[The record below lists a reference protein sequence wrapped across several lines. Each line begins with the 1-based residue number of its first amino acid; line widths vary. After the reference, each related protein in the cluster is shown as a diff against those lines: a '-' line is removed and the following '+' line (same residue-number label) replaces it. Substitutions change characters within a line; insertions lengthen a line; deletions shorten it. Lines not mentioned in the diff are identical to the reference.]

1 MSKNL
6 QQVQVGSGV
15 ITPDKLFTDNILET
29 RLKAAEEAKMLDKR
43 LAAAEK
49 EGELSRDLTKTQ
61 YEAQNQLARDK
72 LAADVEDQTSR
83 LALLKDQ
90 DARQAALHGM
100 QLGEAGMK
108 LDKLAKAD
116 AAERAYVS
124 AISNPEEIRNKAL
137 LEASPESRKLLQ
149 EQQAVASNLA
159 ALSEEDRAQATKAL
173 PSVLDPNNTQARQLA
188 LDTFRSNVNKET
200 LKDNVRSQLASR
212 LGVAPTEEQ
221 VSAIVGDIGV
231 DYTAQQKAM
240 DERYDKELKQ
250 LSDIV
255 VAGVRSGNLSGAL
268 SNKPSGVASGLG
280 MEGVSTGTVFSSK
293 DNYAEAKN
301 GAVMSLTELKG
312 ADGNPFINP
321 KDVDALVELAALKG
335 ITGYD
340 SEGKAHFDM
349 SPEELAATA
358 VELKNSGALQR
369 MQSSGKGLDVEGA
382 LALMGRA
389 TSKAPNARATYGSR
403 IANALY
409 GDSGANLPKATS
421 APAAAANIGSTYDK
435 YVNDSTRL
443 AEEKVVTQK
452 MTDTADR
459 LTFGDDLNSLVN
471 EAQRAIAAGVDKEWV
486 KNKVQQGDVGS
497 ISAAADA
504 GTSSRILSSMYAAGN
519 TLNAVGN
526 EIAGGGSVL
535 KDVLFNGA
543 NFSQAIAKNRE
554 LFARAEDAAR
564 RANSQKTY
572 ADYKEQAK
580 TIPVDP
586 YLQDQLNRRVGI
598 QEALENTILTNRR
611 LPQ

>member
-6 QQVQVGSGV
+6 QQIQVSGGV

-49 EGELSRDLTKTQ
+49 ESGLSRDLTKTQ
-61 YEAQNQLARDK
+61 YEAQNLLARDK
-72 LAADVEDQTSR
+72 LAADVADQTSR

-90 DARQAALHGM
+90 DSRQAALHGM

-108 LDKLAKAD
+108 LDKLARAD

-124 AISNPEEIRNKAL
+124 AISNPEELRNKAL

-149 EQQAVASNLA
+149 EQQAVIDNLS
-159 ALSEEDRAQATKAL
+159 ALSAEDRSQAVKAL
-173 PSVLDPNNTQARQLA
+173 PSVLDPNNPQARQSA
-188 LDTFRSNVNKET
+188 LDAFRSNTSKET

-221 VSAIVGDIGV
+221 VNAVVGDIGV

-240 DERYDKELKQ
+240 DERYDKELGQ
-250 LSDIV
+250 LVNIA
-255 VAGVRSGNLSGAL
+255 VAGIRSGNLSGAL
-268 SNKPSGVASGLG
+268 SSKPSGVASGLG

-301 GAVMSLTELKG
+301 GAVMSLTELKD
-312 ADGNPFINP
+312 ASGNPFVNP
-321 KDVDALVELAALKG
+321 KDLDALVELAALKG

-369 MQSSGKGLDVEGA
+369 MQSSGKGLDAEGA
-382 LALMGRA
+382 LALMGKA
-389 TSKAPNARATYGSR
+389 ASKAPNARATYGSR
-403 IANALY
+403 LSSALY

-421 APAAAANIGSTYDK
+421 TVIGSTYDT
-435 YVNDSTRL
+435 YT
-443 AEEKVVTQK
+443 AEQK
-452 MTDTADR
+452 
-459 LTFGDDLNSLVN
+459 
-471 EAQRAIAAGVDKEWV
+471 
-486 KNKVQQGDVGS
+486 
-497 ISAAADA
+497 
-504 GTSSRILSSMYAAGN
+504 
-519 TLNAVGN
+519 
-526 EIAGGGSVL
+526 
-535 KDVLFNGA
+535 
-543 NFSQAIAKNRE
+543 AKNNYVGRQE
-554 LFARAEDAAR
+554 LNKLLRDIETEGSKFSVHTSGTPLELLEMRAAKGDEEAIRLLDKNYRTGNIINLMNQQKLPISEFLGGAIRLLEGYSPQEAAEASGFLAWKRRNDAI
-564 RANSQKTY
+564 RANIESL
-572 ADYKEQAK
+572 KESNLPR
-580 TIPVDP
+580 PVNP
-586 YLQDQLNRRVGI
+586 I
-598 QEALENTILTNRR
+598 R